1 MSLSNLHDEGSV
13 GMENTS
19 MVIDNSVMN
28 ASSAIGPEIIAPIA
42 IAVIVVLMMALTMAM
57 LRNNYIKVPP
67 NQVAVVSGRKRK
79 MKISATESVD
89 VGYRL
94 IKGGAAF
101 VWPFF
106 ERLDTLDLRSMSIQN
121 LDVKSVITKEGVP
134 VSVKAVANIKIGSE
148 DTLLSNAVERLL
160 GKTQKEVMDMAYETL
175 EGHLRAILGK
185 LTVEQVYGDRAM
197 FGSQMVTESQADLA
211 KLGLKI
217 DVLTIKEL
225 KDEQGYLDALGRKRT
240 EEVKRDAEIGSAEAK
255 REATIKATTAQKD
268 GEIAN
273 QANLTLRA
281 EAEKLRHVKE
291 ALYQAEVQAEQARA
305 NQAGP
310 IAQAER
316 EKALIT
322 ARTEVAREDAL
333 RKEQELVASVIKP
346 AEAKKQADTIGA
358 EAEAAIVGINAAAEK
373 SRVETI
379 SLGQATAIKNQAIAE
394 ADAIKVKALAEAEGV
409 KAKLLAEAD
418 GKKAALLAEAEG
430 ILKKAEAYQKLD
442 ESGRLLQILEAINI
456 LVPNAIEKLGPVMKE
471 IAYPLGNIEKV
482 VMIDGGGNS
491 KDAPL
496 ARFAG
501 QVPATL
507 LGVVEKMAAMDIDVA
522 GLLEKV
528 GVAMK
533 KEDA

>member
-1 MSLSNLHDEGSV
+1 MGD
-13 GMENTS
+13 
-19 MVIDNSVMN
+19 SVMYQGG
-28 ASSAIGPEIIAPIA
+28 IGYWAGEMVTPVIIIA
-42 IAVIVVLMMALTMAM
+42 VVALMMLVVMAT

-79 MKISATESVD
+79 MKVSNTETLE

-160 GKTQKEVMDMAYETL
+160 GKTQAEVMNMAYETL

-225 KDEQGYLDALGRKRT
+225 KDEQGYLEALGRKRT
-240 EEVKRDAEIGSAEAK
+240 EEVKRDAEVGSAEAK
-255 REATIKATTAQKD
+255 REATIKSTTAQKD
-268 GEIAN
+268 GELAN
-273 QANLTLRA
+273 QANMTLRA
-281 EAEKLRHVKE
+281 EAEKSRHVKE
-291 ALYQAEVQAEQARA
+291 ALYLAEVQAEQARA

-333 RKEQELVASVIKP
+333 RKEQELVATIIKP
-346 AEAKKQADTIGA
+346 AEAKKQADTIAA
-358 EAEAAIVGINAAAEK
+358 EAQATIVGIDATAEK

-379 SLGQATAIKNQAIAE
+379 SIGQAVAIKNQAEAE
-394 ADAIKVKALAEAEGV
+394 ANAIKVKALAEAEGT
-409 KAKLLAEAD
+409 KAKLLAEAE
-418 GKKAALLAEAEG
+418 GKKAGLLAEAEG

-442 ESGRLLQILEAINI
+442 DSGRLLQVLEAINI
-456 LVPNAIEKLGPVMKE
+456 LVPASIEKLGPVMKE
-471 IAYPLGNIEKV
+471 IAAPMGKIDKL
-482 VMIDGGGNS
+482 VMIDAGGNDGS
-491 KDAPL
+491 PL
-496 ARFAG
+496 SRLAS

-507 LGVVEKMAAMDIDVA
+507 LNVVEKAAAMDIDLN
-522 GLLEKV
+522 GLLEKISSSTKSV
-528 GVAMK
+528 VT
-533 KEDA
+533 KEE